1 MPCIRAPSACAALCS
16 PSSTDVVP
24 RIYDESVSETDAP
37 QQQQPQAARAGASA
51 TGRGIVYAV
60 AAYLIWG
67 FLPIYFIAL
76 APTGPFEIVAWRVLF
91 SLVFCAIA
99 IAVTRAWRPFLAIL
113 KRPRIVLIMGAAG
126 VLIYIN
132 WQTYVYAT
140 TSGQVVEASLGYFIN
155 PIVTV
160 LLGVIVLRERL
171 RVTQWVA
178 IGISVIAV
186 VVLTVGYG
194 QLPWIALALAFSF
207 GLYGLVKKQ
216 VGRDV
221 DAVSGLTL
229 ETAWLAPVA
238 VVQLFVVGVTT
249 GITFGHEGTLHTV
262 ALIGAGVITAVPL
275 LFFAAAS
282 RRLPLVVMG
291 FIQYFTP
298 ILQFIVGVALLHE
311 AMSFERW
318 IGFALVWVALI
329 VLTVDMVRAVR
340 AQRRVG
346 QTRADAVQGEA
357 TEAVE
362 SDPLPE

>member
-1 MPCIRAPSACAALCS
+1 MSESDASSPHPGTPQEASDTGADASAPSH
-16 PSSTDVVP
+16 
-24 RIYDESVSETDAP
+24 
-37 QQQQPQAARAGASA
+37 
-51 TGRGIVYAV
+51 TGRGIVYAL

-99 IAVTRAWRPFLAIL
+99 ILITRAWRPFVAIL
-113 KRPRIVLIMGAAG
+113 KRPRIVFIMGAAG
-126 VLIYIN
+126 ALIYVN

-140 TSGQVVEASLGYFIN
+140 TSDQVVEASLGYFIN

-171 RVTQWVA
+171 RVTQWIA
-178 IGISVIAV
+178 IGISLVAV

-194 QLPWIALALAFSF
+194 KLPWIALALAFSF

-221 DAVSGLTL
+221 DALSGLTL

-238 VVQLFVVGVTT
+238 AVQLIVVGATT
-249 GITFGHEGTLHTV
+249 GITLGHEGAWHTV

-282 RRLPLVVMG
+282 RRLPLIVMG

-298 ILQFIVGVALLHE
+298 VLQLIVGVALLHE
-311 AMSFERW
+311 PMPLERW
-318 IGFALVWVALI
+318 IGFGLVWVALAL
-329 VLTVDMVRAVR
+329 LTVDLVLAVR
-340 AQRRVG
+340 RDRRTG
-346 QTRADAVQGEA
+346 ATSQEATDAVA
-357 TEAVE
+357 

>member
-1 MPCIRAPSACAALCS
+1 MPGRLSAGPAAGAK
-16 PSSTDVVP
+16 DVGGDA
-24 RIYDESVSETDAP
+24 YDGSVSESAGVDP
-37 QQQQPQAARAGASA
+37 VQPQSRPVSEPPSGTAASPRA
-51 TGRGIVYAV
+51 GRGIVYAL

-91 SLVFCAIA
+91 SLVFCAVA
-99 IAVTRAWRPFLAIL
+99 IVVTRAWRPFAVIL

-126 VLIYIN
+126 VLIYVN

-171 RVTQWVA
+171 RLTQWIA
-178 IGISVIAV
+178 IGVSVIAV

-194 QLPWIALALAFSF
+194 SLPWIALALAFSF

-221 DAVSGLTL
+221 DALSGLTL

-238 VVQLFVVGVTT
+238 IVQLVVVGVTT
-249 GITFGHEGTLHTV
+249 GLTIGQVSALHTIGLV
-262 ALIGAGVITAVPL
+262 GAGVITAVPL

-282 RRLPLVVMG
+282 RRLPLIVMG

-298 ILQFIVGVALLHE
+298 ILQLIVGVALLHE
-311 AMSFERW
+311 AMPLERW
-318 IGFALVWVALI
+318 IGFGLVWVALL
-329 VLTVDMVRAVR
+329 VLTVDMVLAVR
-340 AQRRVG
+340 RERRTGGV
-346 QTRADAVQGEA
+346 RADATNEVP
-357 TEAVE
+357 T
-362 SDPLPE
+362 DPLPE